1 MDYKMLFISLLTICM
16 IGCRKDQ
23 VYTMRCL
30 RITDYKP
37 YSDSLYKAKG
47 GYNVRK
53 IQFYYSLPN
62 YSNKPV
68 YVPIRT
74 WFRKNVSSEI
84 KVFFVDNTDTV
95 IPHYSIDKV
104 PCNSNIINAN
114 DSMLVMIKIF
124 HFPDWQTKWINADSS
139 LETVIKK
146 LRLKYVIHH
155 DDLKPDLRPIKIKFE
170 TSPLFID
177 VIPPG
182 MDQIH
187 PYWEG

>member
-1 MDYKMLFISLLTICM
+1 MDYKILFISLLTICM

-37 YSDSLYKAKG
+37 FSDSLYKAVG

-62 YSNKPV
+62 HSNKPI
-68 YVPIRT
+68 YVPLRT

-139 LETVIKK
+139 LDTVIKK
-146 LRLKYVIHH
+146 LRLEYVIHN

>member
-1 MDYKMLFISLLTICM
+1 MDYKILFISLLTICM

-62 YSNKPV
+62 HSNKPI
-68 YVPIRT
+68 YVPLRT

-139 LETVIKK
+139 LDTVIKK
-146 LRLKYVIHH
+146 LRLEYVIHN

>member
-1 MDYKMLFISLLTICM
+1 MNYKMLFISLLTICM

-37 YSDSLYKAKG
+37 FSDSLYKAKG

-53 IQFYYSLPN
+53 IKFYYSLPN
-62 YSNKPV
+62 YSNKPI
-68 YVPIRT
+68 YVPLRT

-139 LETVIKK
+139 LDTVIKK
-146 LRLKYVIHH
+146 LRLEYVIHH
-155 DDLKPDLRPIKIKFE
+155 DDLKPDLRPIKMKFE
-170 TSPLFID
+170 TSPQFID

>member
-1 MDYKMLFISLLTICM
+1 MDYKILFISLLTICM
-16 IGCRKDQ
+16 IGCRKEQ

-62 YSNKPV
+62 HSNKPI
-68 YVPIRT
+68 YVPLRT

-104 PCNSNIINAN
+104 PYNSDIINAN

-155 DDLKPDLRPIKIKFE
+155 DDLKPDLRPIKMKFE
-170 TSPLFID
+170 TSPQFID

>member
-1 MDYKMLFISLLTICM
+1 MDYKILFISLLTICM

-37 YSDSLYKAKG
+37 FSDSLYKAEG
-47 GYNVRK
+47 GYNVREIK
-53 IQFYYSLPN
+53 FYYSLPN
-62 YSNKPV
+62 PSNKPI
-68 YVPIRT
+68 YVPLRT

-114 DSMLVMIKIF
+114 DSMLVMINIF

-155 DDLKPDLRPIKIKFE
+155 DDLKPDLRPIKMKFE
-170 TSPLFID
+170 TSPQFID

>member
-37 YSDSLYKAKG
+37 YSDSLYKAEG
-47 GYNVRK
+47 GYNVREIK
-53 IQFYYSLPN
+53 FYYSLPN
-62 YSNKPV
+62 HSNKPI
-68 YVPIRT
+68 YVPLRT

-104 PCNSNIINAN
+104 PYNSDIINAN

-155 DDLKPDLRPIKIKFE
+155 DDLKPDLRPIKMKFE
-170 TSPLFID
+170 TSPQFID

>member
-1 MDYKMLFISLLTICM
+1 MDYKILFISLLTICM

-62 YSNKPV
+62 HSNKPI
-68 YVPIRT
+68 YVPLRT

-139 LETVIKK
+139 LDTVIKK
-146 LRLKYVIHH
+146 LRLEYVIHH

>member
-37 YSDSLYKAKG
+37 FSDSLYKAEG

-62 YSNKPV
+62 HSNKPI
-68 YVPIRT
+68 YVPLRT

-155 DDLKPDLRPIKIKFE
+155 DDLKPDLRPIKMKFE
-170 TSPLFID
+170 TSPQFID

>member
-62 YSNKPV
+62 HSNKPI
-68 YVPIRT
+68 YVPLRT

-114 DSMLVMIKIF
+114 DSMLVMINIF

-146 LRLKYVIHH
+146 LRLEYVIHN
-155 DDLKPDLRPIKIKFE
+155 DDLKPDLRPIKMKFE

>member
-37 YSDSLYKAKG
+37 FSDSLYKAKG

-62 YSNKPV
+62 HSNKPI
-68 YVPIRT
+68 YVPLRT

-114 DSMLVMIKIF
+114 DSMLVMINIF

-146 LRLKYVIHH
+146 LRLKYVIHN
-155 DDLKPDLRPIKIKFE
+155 DDLKPDLRPIKMKFE

>member
-16 IGCRKDQ
+16 IGCRKEQ

-62 YSNKPV
+62 HSNKPI
-68 YVPIRT
+68 YVPLRT

-95 IPHYSIDKV
+95 IPHYSIDKE

-155 DDLKPDLRPIKIKFE
+155 DDLKPDLRPIKMKFE

>member
-37 YSDSLYKAKG
+37 FSDSLYKAKG

-53 IQFYYSLPN
+53 IQFYYTLPN
-62 YSNKPV
+62 PPNKPI
-68 YVPIRT
+68 YVPLRT

-114 DSMLVMIKIF
+114 DSILVMINIF

-170 TSPLFID
+170 TSPQFID

>member
-1 MDYKMLFISLLTICM
+1 MDYKILFISLLTICM

-47 GYNVRK
+47 GYSVRE

-62 YSNKPV
+62 HSNKPI
-68 YVPIRT
+68 YVPLRT

-114 DSMLVMIKIF
+114 DSMLVMINIF

-139 LETVIKK
+139 LDTVIKK
-146 LRLKYVIHH
+146 LRLEYVIHH

>member
-16 IGCRKDQ
+16 IGCRKEQ

-114 DSMLVMIKIF
+114 DSMLVMINIF

-146 LRLKYVIHH
+146 LRLKYVIHN
-155 DDLKPDLRPIKIKFE
+155 DDLKPDLRPIKMKFE
-170 TSPLFID
+170 TSPQFID

>member
-1 MDYKMLFISLLTICM
+1 MNYKMLFISLLTICM

-62 YSNKPV
+62 HSNKPI
-68 YVPIRT
+68 YVPLRT
-74 WFRKNVSSEI
+74 WFRKNMSSEI

-104 PCNSNIINAN
+104 PCNSDIINAN

-139 LETVIKK
+139 LDTVIKK
-146 LRLKYVIHH
+146 LRLEYVIHH

>member
-1 MDYKMLFISLLTICM
+1 MNYKMLFISLLTICM
-16 IGCRKDQ
+16 IGCRKEQ

-37 YSDSLYKAKG
+37 FSDSLYKAVG

-53 IQFYYSLPN
+53 IKFYYSLLNP
-62 YSNKPV
+62 SNKPI
-68 YVPIRT
+68 YVPLRT
-74 WFRKNVSSEI
+74 RWHKNVSSEI

-95 IPHYSIDKV
+95 IPQYQTQKV
-104 PCNSNIINAN
+104 PYNSEIINAN
-114 DSMLVMIKIF
+114 DSMLFMITIF
-124 HFPDWQTKWINADSS
+124 NFPDWQTKWINADSS
-139 LETVIKK
+139 LDTVIKK
-146 LRLKYVIHH
+146 LRLEYVIHN